1 MGAPHCTPSLWQQ
14 AQSDRVRSNQQGQ
27 PVLVYREYNNN
38 SNNNNNSVIAHLSV
52 GAEHVLGPGVGGEE
66 VEGVA
71 RLPHRPPLALGALTH
86 ELPVLVHLSGA
97 EVGRLVNR
105 GLEMAMS

>member
-1 MGAPHCTPSLWQQ
+1 MT
-14 AQSDRVRSNQQGQ
+14 
-27 PVLVYREYNNN
+27 
-38 SNNNNNSVIAHLSV
+38 AHLSV

-71 RLPHRPPLALGALTH
+71 GLPHRPPLALGALTH

-105 GLEMAMS
+105 GLEMSMS

>member
-1 MGAPHCTPSLWQQ
+1 MSIPIISG
-14 AQSDRVRSNQQGQ
+14 
-27 PVLVYREYNNN
+27 NN
-38 SNNNNNSVIAHLSV
+38 SNNDNNSVIAHLSV

-86 ELPVLVHLSGA
+86 ELPVLVHLRSA
-97 EVGRLVNR
+97 EVGRLDNR
-105 GLEMAMS
+105 GLEMSMS

>member
-1 MGAPHCTPSLWQQ
+1 M
-14 AQSDRVRSNQQGQ
+14 
-27 PVLVYREYNNN
+27 LVYREYHYN
-38 SNNNNNSVIAHLSV
+38 SNNNSIIAHLCV

-71 RLPHRPPLALGALTH
+71 GLPHRPPLALGALTH
-86 ELPVLVHLSGA
+86 ELAVLVHLRSA
-97 EVGRLVNR
+97 EVGRLVIR